1 MSRRR
6 AEAICERA
14 QDRIEEPLPMNPPP
28 KKRASSPP
36 APLLHKCVEER
47 EMETMREWFRRNLS
61 PLARGE
67 REESRMWARFCVSS
81 EKRRAKNSV
90 LCHGLTGASSSLRRQ
105 SSPDPSGPHSKA
117 LARGSARRGRPG
129 QSAATNTPRGYGFD
143 FGLET
148 RDQSQQASHMAKP
161 EKKRKRGARGRQA
174 LRQLGLTRIGRLL
187 DNYE

>member
-1 MSRRR
+1 
-6 AEAICERA
+6 
-14 QDRIEEPLPMNPPP
+14 
-28 KKRASSPP
+28 
-36 APLLHKCVEER
+36 
-47 EMETMREWFRRNLS
+47 
-61 PLARGE
+61 
-67 REESRMWARFCVSS
+67 MWARFCVSS

-90 LCHGLTGASSSLRRQ
+90 LCHLLTGASSSLRRQ
-105 SSPDPSGPHSKA
+105 SGPDPSGPHSKG
-117 LARGSARRGRPG
+117 LARRGRPG
-129 QSAATNTPRGYGFD
+129 QSAATNIPRGYGFD